1 MFGRTV
7 VAESTDKAG
16 CRFDFGSGTGS
27 DGWTKVTPDLPYLH
41 LQAADS
47 PTNLPTLYLIGDSTV
62 RNGTKGQKGW
72 GEVIAPWFDSQK
84 IRVANRALGGRS
96 SRTFLTEGL
105 WAKVLADL
113 KTGDFV
119 LMQFGHNDGGE
130 IAKGNRPRASLKGNG
145 DESQEVT
152 VEMTARSEAVHSYG
166 WYLRQYIA
174 EAKARGATPIVL
186 SPVPR
191 KIWREGKVAR
201 ASKDYG
207 KWASEAAQAGGAAFL
222 DLNEIVARR
231 YEALGTNK
239 VAALFADERTHTN
252 VEGAELNAECV
263 VAGLKGLKP
272 SPLAGYLSSK
282 GVEVEAQSSVGASP
296 TK

>member
-1 MFGRTV
+1 MLACLNV
-7 VAESTDKAG
+7 VALMRSRGFRLVCLCAT
-16 CRFDFGSGTGS
+16 T
-27 DGWTKVTPDLPYLH
+27 LQLH
-41 LQAADS
+41 AADF
-47 PTNLPTLYLIGDSTV
+47 PTNTPTLYLIGDSTV

-72 GEVIAPWFDSQK
+72 GEVIAPYFDSQK
-84 IRVANRALGGRS
+84 VHVVNRALGGRS
-96 SRTFLTEGL
+96 SRTFFTEGL
-105 WAKVLADL
+105 WAKALADV
-113 KTGDFV
+113 KPGDLV

-130 IAKGNRPRASLKGNG
+130 ISKGDRPRASLKGNS
-145 DESQEVT
+145 DDSQEVT
-152 VEMTARSEAVHSYG
+152 VEMTGKKEVVRSYG

-174 EAKARGATPIVL
+174 DAKAKRATPIVL

-191 KIWREGKVAR
+191 KIWRDGKIVR
-201 ASKDYG
+201 ASRDYG
-207 KWASEAAQAGGAAFL
+207 KWASEAALAVGAAFV

-231 YEALGTNK
+231 YEALGTER

-272 SPLAGYLSSK
+272 SPLAGFLSKK
-282 GVEVEAQSSVGASP
+282 GLDVEAQSTGAPAP